1 MVPYTCHFISSPR
14 PSPFPWAVP
23 FSEGVSMYRCSR
35 CAESNFGPHTIRS
48 EKDIHSISILRTF
61 QRDQHVFECDH
72 RCDWWYRVVSGATRK
87 YQIRSDGRRQIADI
101 HLPGDF
107 FGFSSNDKHGFS
119 VQAIVEGTTIA
130 CYPRRMMEAI
140 ADSDPSVARLIRVN
154 TFAAIERLEQQI
166 LVVSTM
172 SAPERVKAFL
182 VHFRDRVGRSGED
195 GLVLPIT
202 RYDIADL
209 LGLSTE
215 TVCRAFT
222 DLRERGAISLEG
234 PRQVTII
241 RPGSGKD

>member
-1 MVPYTCHFISSPR
+1 MFRSS
-14 PSPFPWAVP
+14 
-23 FSEGVSMYRCSR
+23 G
-35 CAESNFGPHTIRS
+35 CADPELAQHTIRNR
-48 EKDIHSISILRTF
+48 KDIHSISILRTF
-61 QRDQHVFECDH
+61 QRDQDIFEYDQH
-72 RCDWWYRVVSGATRK
+72 CDWWYRIVSGATRK
-87 YQIRSDGRRQIADI
+87 YRIRSDGRRQIADI

-107 FGFSSNDKHGFS
+107 FGFSSKANHGFS

-130 CYPRRMMEAI
+130 CYPRKTAEAL
-140 ADSDPSVARLIRVN
+140 ADSDPAVARLIRVS
-154 TFAAIERLEQQI
+154 TFAAIDRLEQQM

-182 VHFRDRVGRSGED
+182 VHFRDRVGRVGED
-195 GLVLPIT
+195 GLALPIT

-241 RPGSGKD
+241 RPGNG

>member
-1 MVPYTCHFISSPR
+1 MFRSAGCADSDFRSS
-14 PSPFPWAVP
+14 
-23 FSEGVSMYRCSR
+23 
-35 CAESNFGPHTIRS
+35 TIRNG
-48 EKDIHSISILRTF
+48 KDFHSISILRTF
-61 QRDQHVFECDH
+61 QRDQDVFECDH
-72 RCDWWYRVVSGATRK
+72 RCDWWYRIVSGATRK
-87 YQIRSDGRRQIADI
+87 YRIRSDGRRQIADI

-107 FGFSSNDKHGFS
+107 FGFSSNEKHGFS

-130 CYPRRMMEAI
+130 CYPRGKTEAL
-140 ADSDPSVARLIRVN
+140 ADSDPSIARFIRVN
-154 TFAAIERLEQQI
+154 TFAAIERLEQQM

-195 GLVLPIT
+195 DLALPIT

-241 RPGSGKD
+241 RPGSGND